1 MGAAFPRRGIVPE
14 GYRQGRQGKGDVH
27 ALGQCIRTRT
37 HSGNK
42 KKYCKSLIVVV
53 RRRLE
58 EWL

>member
-1 MGAAFPRRGIVPE
+1 
-14 GYRQGRQGKGDVH
+14 VH